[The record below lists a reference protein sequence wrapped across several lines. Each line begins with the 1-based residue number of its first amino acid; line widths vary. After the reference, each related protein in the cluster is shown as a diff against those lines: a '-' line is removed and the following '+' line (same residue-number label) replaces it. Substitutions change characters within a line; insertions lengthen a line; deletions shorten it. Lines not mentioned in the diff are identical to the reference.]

1 MKALKELAKE
11 LKRIGVIECTVKLDY
26 INFISLSIKNQNEM
40 REMGI
45 EAVMTP
51 VGNQENENSSFV
63 INGKLERMSYY
74 IVDGIIINYYS
85 DEIKTIPLTEELLLK
100 FGFELF
106 YLDTPHQYGYQKN
119 SMEVVCDKSK
129 GLNEISV
136 IDSPHI
142 KYVHQLQNL
151 YFALTGEEL
160 IQDEWIVTKDN
171 HPSIVDI
178 LKD

>member
-1 MKALKELAKE
+1 
-11 LKRIGVIECTVKLDY
+11 
-26 INFISLSIKNQNEM
+26 
-40 REMGI
+40 
-45 EAVMTP
+45 
-51 VGNQENENSSFV
+51 
-63 INGKLERMSYY
+63 
-74 IVDGIIINYYS
+74 
-85 DEIKTIPLTEELLLK
+85 
-100 FGFELF
+100 
-106 YLDTPHQYGYQKN
+106 
-119 SMEVVCDKSK
+119 MEVVCDKSK

-160 IQDEWIVTKDN
+160 IHDEWIVTKDN

>member
-1 MKALKELAKE
+1 MKALQELANQ
-11 LKRIGVIECTVKLDY
+11 LKQLGVKECTIKLNYKDH
-26 INFISLSIKNQNEM
+26 IALSIKNYKEMNEK
-40 REMGI
+40 GI
-45 EAVMTP
+45 DAVMTP
-51 VGNQENENSSFV
+51 VGSQEKENSSFV
-63 INGKLERMSYY
+63 INGKPERMSYY

-85 DEIKTIPLTEELLLK
+85 DEIKTIPITEELLLK

-119 SMEVVCDKSK
+119 SIKVVCDKSK

-142 KYVHQLQNL
+142 KYVHQLQTL

-160 IQDEWIVTKDN
+160 IHDEWVVTKDN
-171 HPSIVDI
+171 HPSIVNI

>member
-11 LKRIGVIECTVKLDY
+11 LKRIGVIECTIKLDY
-26 INFISLSIKNQNEM
+26 INFISLSIKNQNEL

-51 VGNQENENSSFV
+51 VGSQEKENSSFV
-63 INGKLERMSYY
+63 VNGKSERMSYY

-85 DEIKTIPLTEELLLK
+85 DEIKTIPITEELLLK

-119 SMEVVCDKSK
+119 CIKLVCDKSK

-151 YFALTGEEL
+151 YLALTGEEL
-160 IQDEWIVTKDN
+160 IHDEWIVTKDN
-171 HPSIVDI
+171 YPSIVDI

>member
-11 LKRIGVIECTVKLDY
+11 LKHLGVKECTIKLNYKDY
-26 INFISLSIKNQNEM
+26 IDLSIKNQNEM

-51 VGNQENENSSFV
+51 VGSQENSSFV
-63 INGKLERMSYY
+63 INGKPERMSYY
-74 IVDGIIINYYS
+74 IVDGVIINYYS

-106 YLDTPHQYGYQKN
+106 YLDTPYQYGYQKN